1 MVNSFLEEDQG
12 VAENELR
19 GKFMVPKDF
28 LLELIRTASH
38 RPETCGHQ
46 IARRGVALKAVRCSS
61 ERRAELKIGIQSV
74 DNLN

>member
-19 GKFMVPKDF
+19 GKSMVPKDL
-28 LLELIRTASH
+28 LLELLRTASH

-46 IARRGVALKAVRCSS
+46 IALKAVRCSS
-61 ERRAELKIGIQSV
+61 ERRADLKIGIQSV
-74 DNLN
+74 DNLR